1 MKWIKREGEHRFRS
15 FRLLPE
21 VTVIAVIVL
30 VRLAGGLQY
39 LEWSALDKALR
50 LRPTEPPD
58 DRVAIVG
65 IQEPDIRG
73 AGKYPVP
80 DQMLA
85 QILNQLQTYKPAAIG
100 VDIFRDLPVEPG
112 HQALVRAFQAENVI
126 VVHKVSPGQNDSIV
140 KPPADVPPDR
150 LGFADL
156 YLDDDG
162 KLRRGLLG
170 TPDNNDNYQFSL
182 AIQLAALYLAPRGMS
197 LDNGINDPNAM
208 RFGAVEIPRFQP
220 NSGSYVNADAGGN
233 QTLINFRNRRNPFRF
248 ITLTDLQKGVNPD
261 WLRGKIVLIGYMAPS
276 VKDLITSNAIVTD
289 NPALI
294 YGVEMHAHI
303 ISQIISGVLD
313 GRPFLYTWWDAAEY
327 IWIVLWGAI
336 GIAIGRLIH
345 APWRSVLW
353 LVISSAGLIAISYG
367 LLMLGWW
374 IPVVPAFLA
383 LLINGAI
390 LAAFYRYDEALR
402 SRLEDRQNII
412 DQTFDTI
419 HSVPLQTLAQ
429 LLRQLKGEGMPA
441 DQLLVK
447 LEQLNRELR
456 DVYDAVRQEALN
468 EAHSVYLE
476 HERELDL
483 QRPIHKTLYD
493 VYTAVVE
500 RELPGF
506 KTIKLKVVKFD
517 ALDERGLT
525 TEQKRGLCRFLEEA
539 LCNVGKHAIDPTRVE
554 VTCAQIEGCNVIR
567 VVDNG
572 RHDAHP
578 QKLQSTTKGGMGT
591 RRGEDLAKQ
600 LGGKFQRLPNVPKG
614 TMCELVWMPRK
625 SWFWWLAKK

>member
-1 MKWIKREGEHRFRS
+1 MIKREGEHKFPS

-21 VTVIAVIVL
+21 VTVIAAIVL

-39 LEWSALDKALR
+39 LEWAALDKALR

-58 DRVAIVG
+58 DRVVIVG

-73 AGKYPVP
+73 AGKYPIP
-80 DQMLA
+80 DQTLA
-85 QILNQLQTYKPAAIG
+85 QLINQLQTYKPAAIG

-112 HQALVRAFQAENVI
+112 HQALVRAFQAKNI
-126 VVHKVSPGQNDSIV
+126 IAVHKVSPGQSDFTV
-140 KPPADVPPDR
+140 KPPASVSSEQ
-150 LGFADL
+150 LGFADF

-170 TPDNNDNYQFSL
+170 TPDNDGNYQFSL

-197 LDNGINDPNAM
+197 LDNGIKDPIAM
-208 RFGAVEIPRFQP
+208 RFGTTEIPRFQP

-233 QTLINFRNRRNPFRF
+233 QTLINFRNRRHPFRF

-261 WLRGKIVLIGYMAPS
+261 WLRGKIVLIGYTAPS
-276 VKDLITSNAIVTD
+276 VKDLITSNTIMTD

-303 ISQIISGVLD
+303 VSQIVSGVLD
-313 GRPFLYTWWDAAEY
+313 GRPFLYTWWDGFEY
-327 IWIVLWGAI
+327 IWIVFWGAI
-336 GIAIGRLIH
+336 GIAIGRLIRS
-345 APWRSVLW
+345 PWVSILW
-353 LVISSAGLIAISYG
+353 LVISGAGLIAISYG
-367 LLMLGWW
+367 LLLLGWW
-374 IPVVPAFLA
+374 IPIVPAFLV
-383 LLINGAI
+383 LLINGAM

-419 HSVPLQTLAQ
+419 HSGPLQTLAQ
-429 LLRQLKGEGMPA
+429 LLRKLKGEGVPA

-456 DVYDAVRQEALN
+456 DVYDAVRREALSD
-468 EAHSVYLE
+468 AHRVYLE

-483 QRPIHKTLYD
+483 QRPLHKILYD
-493 VYTAVVE
+493 IYTTVVE
-500 RELPGF
+500 REFPGF
-506 KTIKLKVVKFD
+506 QTIKLKIVKFD
-517 ALDERGLT
+517 VLDERGLT

-539 LCNVGKHAIDPTRVE
+539 VCNVGKHAIDPTRVE

-567 VVDNG
+567 VADNG
-572 RHDAHP
+572 SHDARSH
-578 QKLQSTTKGGMGT
+578 KLQSSIKGGMGT

-600 LGGKFQRLPNVPKG
+600 LGGKFQRIPNSPKG
-614 TMCELVWMPRK
+614 TICELVWMPK
-625 SWFWWLAKK
+625 KPWFWWLAKK